1 MSGISIW
8 QKLLRNPRFMFGLSI
23 VGLLVTVALFAPWLA
38 TFDLQD
44 RDITRRLLPPNAIHF
59 FGCDIDGADIFSG
72 MVFGARTS
80 LYVGILTVLSSL
92 VVGVFI
98 GIISGYYGGL
108 LDISLMRL
116 CEIFMAFPG
125 ILLALTLTTLMGPST
140 GTIIFAIAATGW
152 TSSARIARAQVLT
165 LKEREY
171 IMASRT
177 MGAPASWLI
186 TKHILP
192 NLTSPLLVHATF
204 SLSSVIVVEAGLSFL
219 GLGSQDTTATWG
231 AILGQ
236 GTKVDLMT
244 APHVTLIPGAAIF
257 LLVIALNFIGDAL
270 RDILDPKL
278 QMR

>member
-1 MSGISIW
+1 MTGMTVW
-8 QKLLRNPRFMFGLSI
+8 QKLVRNPRFLFGLAV
-23 VGLLVTVALFAPWLA
+23 VGILVFAAAFAPWLA

-44 RDITRRLLPPNAIHF
+44 RDITRRLLSPNSVHF

-72 MVFGARTS
+72 MLFGARTS
-80 LYVGILTVLSSL
+80 LYVGLMTVLSSL
-92 VVGVFI
+92 TLGVFVGVMAGYHG
-98 GIISGYYGGL
+98 GIVETA
-108 LDISLMRL
+108 LMRL
-116 CEIFMAFPG
+116 SEIFMAFPG

-177 MGAPASWLI
+177 MGASSTWLI
-186 TKHILP
+186 VKHILP

-236 GTKVDLMT
+236 GTKIDLMT

-257 LLVIALNFIGDAL
+257 CLVIALNFIGDAL

-278 QMR
+278 QTR